1 MVAASDGRDRSGER
15 ERMIA
20 DQLQG
25 RGIRSVTVLD
35 AMRRIPREQFVPD
48 VCAGEAYADSALAID
63 CGQTISQPYMV
74 ARMTELL
81 ELRAHSRVLEIGTG
95 SGYQAAILAEIVS
108 EVYTIEIVP
117 KLGESAQAKLKELG
131 YDNVHVRIGDG
142 YQGWPEHAPFDRV
155 IVTAA
160 PEKVPQPLI
169 DQLKVG
175 GRLVLP
181 VGPAGEQYLEVL
193 VKTESGV
200 ERYPNIPVRF
210 VPMTGKAQEL
220 EP

>member
-95 SGYQAAILAEIVS
+95 SGYQTAILATLAGH
-108 EVYTIEIVP
+108 VYTIEWHADLMNRAAARLAA
-117 KLGESAQAKLKELG
+117 LGLT
-131 YDNVHVRIGDG
+131 NVTYRCGDG
-142 YQGWPEHAPFDRV
+142 SMGWPEYAPFEAI
-155 IVTAA
+155 IVTAGA
-160 PEKVPQPLI
+160 PEIPPALVGQLAPSGCLVVP
-169 DQLKVG
+169 VG
-175 GRLVLP
+175 GPSVQTLVR
-181 VGPAGEQYLEVL
+181 VVQTADGPRRDEIFQC
-193 VKTESGV
+193 
-200 ERYPNIPVRF
+200 RF
-210 VPMTGKAQEL
+210 VKLLGAAGWRE
-220 EP
+220 